1 MQDLRLGINTARLK
15 KLNRGLRMRKINIKG
30 ITQKIKKNPKLLIFS
45 LSISIILVAQYF
57 YNSVAP
63 VYRCGVFE

>member
-1 MQDLRLGINTARLK
+1 
-15 KLNRGLRMRKINIKG
+15 MRKINIKG